1 MNQAQHEELKRLAA
15 EAPSGLL
22 TAESVVEHAKK
33 EDSPL
38 HELFEWDDSEA
49 AKLFRI
55 QQARQTIR
63 AFVRYEPRI
72 NRNVRGLVS
81 LPTDRLNEGGYRE
94 TEKVVQ
100 RPEWVAELVSE
111 VSAKV
116 RGMKDSYSY
125 LHQLDPLWPRLNAVV
140 DQFVAELMTQR
151 SAG

>member
-49 AKLFRI
+49 AKLFRV
-55 QQARQTIR
+55 QQARQVIR
-63 AFVRYEPRI
+63 AYVKYEPRTA
-72 NRNVRGLVS
+72 RKVRGLVS
-81 LPTDRLNEGGYRE
+81 VPTDRVTTGGYRT
-94 TEKVVQ
+94 TEQVLLHE
-100 RPEWVAELVSE
+100 EWVTQMVSE
-111 VSAKV
+111 IAAKV
-116 RGMKDSYSY
+116 RGLKDQYSY
-125 LHQLDPLWPRLNAVV
+125 LPHLDTLWPRLNSVV
-140 DQFVAELMTQR
+140 DQFMSEMLTKK

>member
-49 AKLFRI
+49 AKLFRV
-55 QQARQTIR
+55 QQARQVIR
-63 AFVRYEPRI
+63 AYVRYEPRTA
-72 NRNVRGLVS
+72 RKVRGLVS
-81 LPTDRLNEGGYRE
+81 VPTDRVNEGGYRT
-94 TEKVVQ
+94 TEAVAN
-100 RPEWVAELVSE
+100 RPEWVQELVNE
-111 VSAKV
+111 VAAKIH
-116 RGMKDSYSY
+116 GMKHQYAF
-125 LHQLDPLWPRLNAVV
+125 LPQLDPLWPRLNATVEAFIV
-140 DQFVAELMTQR
+140 EMQTQR